1 MKRTTPFV
9 LILSVVA
16 LALGLGLNY
25 LLSPTLK
32 KPPQLEGFLWPQSKT
47 LTDVNLIDNQENAF
61 TVDNLKGKW
70 SLIFFGYTHC
80 PDVCPTTL
88 TVLKGVKQKLV
99 AHAQETANTQYIFI
113 SVDRERDVPKVLATY
128 VSYFDPEFIGVTG
141 EQAEIEK
148 LTRQL
153 GVVYMRI
160 PDPNN
165 ANSYL
170 VDHSA
175 SIMLID
181 PLGRM
186 IALFSAPHK
195 TETIV
200 ERYLTMR
207 QFLNQ
212 QEEYFKK

>member
-9 LILSVVA
+9 LILSIVA

-25 LLSPTLK
+25 LLKPTAK
-32 KPPQLEGFLWPQSKT
+32 KPPQIEGLLWPQSKT
-47 LTDVNLIDNQENAF
+47 LTDITLIDNQEAPF

-70 SLIFFGYTHC
+70 SLLFFGYTHC

-88 TVLKGVKQKLV
+88 TVLKGVKQRL
-99 AHAQETANTQYIFI
+99 AEQAQETANTQYLFI
-113 SVDRERDVPKVLATY
+113 SVDRERDTPEVLTNY
-128 VSYFDPEFIGVTG
+128 VKYFDPEFIGVTG
-141 EQAEIEK
+141 SQAQIEK

-160 PDPNN
+160 ADPNN
-165 ANSYL
+165 KDSYL

-175 SIMLID
+175 SILLID

-186 IALFSAPHK
+186 IALFSAPH
-195 TETIV
+195 TAETIA

-212 QEEYFKK
+212 QTEYR